1 VKCFHC
7 EKAAP
12 QHTLYRV
19 NAKGRP
25 GIWAC
30 NEHRIEPDM
39 ELDVAV
45 EEIERMRHLHARALR
60 KGATKASAD
69 EGGV

>member
-1 VKCFHC
+1 MKCCKC

-12 QHTLYRV
+12 QFTLYRV

-30 NEHRIEPDM
+30 NEHRIEQDK
-39 ELDVAV
+39 ELDAIVK
-45 EEIERMRHLHARALR
+45 ALEMA
-60 KGATKASAD
+60 GASGEASN
-69 EGGV
+69 G

>member
-1 VKCFHC
+1 MKCFKC

-12 QHTLYRV
+12 LFTLYRV

-30 NEHRIEPDM
+30 QQHRIERDS
-39 ELDVAV
+39 ELDAIVAA
-45 EEIERMRHLHARALR
+45 IAAS
-60 KGATKASAD
+60 KGGEA
-69 EGGV
+69 